1 MYLKVA
7 ESFDKDDPMLRSMRL
22 MWARCSFYI
31 NSIYKN
37 NSTTEY
43 KEYANGDHLNLS
55 ALAALVGPTIS
66 VFSPSSE
73 CCYAP

>member
-7 ESFDKDDPMLRSMRL
+7 ESFDKDDPMLRSLPL

-37 NSTTEY
+37 KSTTEY
-43 KEYANGDHLNLS
+43 KKYANGNHLTLS
-55 ALAALVGPTIS
+55 ALAALVGQTIS
-66 VFSPSSE
+66 IFSPSSE